1 MRWLNSTRVL
11 CMWAA
16 INIGEGGGGAG
27 EAMYPRFCLR
37 LGIDNVDG
45 GVPDVC
51 EFGKPY
57 Y

>member
-1 MRWLNSTRVL
+1 
-11 CMWAA
+11 MWAA